1 MAGLEKMQFRWHSLF
16 TFNWIYFAV
25 ISFERTITHCNVAK
39 GFKARAIIENNTISR
54 TAGENISSGFS
65 WNVAV
70 INVTISMLIIF
81 KGETKMGELSTMF
94 IANAWRRFIA
104 DFYCFT
110 NERGLKAIIY
120 ICLIKINLNGKF
132 ATSALFLSLFTFTFF
147 WIWKKK
153 KKKSKATFKVNILS
167 VLDLPGNQTYDL
179 AVVSATFYCL
189 S

>member
-1 MAGLEKMQFRWHSLF
+1 
-16 TFNWIYFAV
+16 
-25 ISFERTITHCNVAK
+25 
-39 GFKARAIIENNTISR
+39 
-54 TAGENISSGFS
+54 
-65 WNVAV
+65 
-70 INVTISMLIIF
+70 MLIIF

-120 ICLIKINLNGKF
+120 ICLIKINLNGRF
-132 ATSALFLSLFTFTFF
+132 ATSALFLSLFTFTY
-147 WIWKKK
+147 
-153 KKKSKATFKVNILS
+153 S